1 VGEGEGERTGRAG
14 VLSEKPSGGAEY
26 CDGQGTADG
35 GADNDAGCIAPRSRR
50 RGTRGRALRGATGQR
65 EGSHNTGARLIAGGC
80 RPGGGGGDEALQ
92 KRPCACERVV
102 NGAMMIHHE

>member
-1 VGEGEGERTGRAG
+1 VGEGERTGRAG

-35 GADNDAGCIAPRSRR
+35 DADNDAGCIAPRSRR
-50 RGTRGRALRGATGQR
+50 RGTRERALQGATGQR
-65 EGSHNTGARLIAGGC
+65 EGSHNTDARLIAGGG
-80 RPGGGGGDEALQ
+80 RPGGGEER
-92 KRPCACERVV
+92 KRCKNDHVPARVV